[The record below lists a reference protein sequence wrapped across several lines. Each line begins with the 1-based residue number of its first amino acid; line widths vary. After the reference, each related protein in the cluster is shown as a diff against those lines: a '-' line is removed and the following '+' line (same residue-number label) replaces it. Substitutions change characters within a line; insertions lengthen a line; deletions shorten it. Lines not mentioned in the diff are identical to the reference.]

1 MQQRS
6 KLSSLLL
13 LLACCCF
20 NNNIHA
26 WVPTVQSKNNGSGS
40 FSCRPSVS
48 KQRCLKVYSIASI
61 GGDEQTKN
69 EEREKIA
76 SYNDLTAKTK
86 QQSYSTMCSIDTRRL
101 RGGLLAFNM
110 IIAFFFTSNLLNPNV
125 ANAIP
130 MISSTKHEQQQQGV
144 SLITDSSIGK
154 AVRKSTI
161 QGARIMDNLDE
172 KWERFSDSLRDEK
185 KCDENTGRRLY
196 DNGFRKDGTRV
207 GNPVLGA
214 LCNPVVLG
222 PFNQE
227 FGSRVLYN
235 GLNSAVGI
243 LDGNSMVGKDSTNDK
258 EFNKRRLQ
266 NTIESVESLVQPSFE
281 RSIAKIDESNLD
293 ERQRQ
298 LYNFATYTNI
308 KAINDVFISTSTS
321 SSSSSSS
328 FSTLSKQFYVSW
340 GNTLSSYL
348 APNADRNNYSSPFPE
363 MKDEFEDYDY
373 DKNDLLDSLGILN
386 VALKEMQRNGLIGY
400 FEISVPYDDYGS
412 VVTIAVDDDITLGSQ
427 VLLREQGSRMNGS
440 YVEALVRSV
449 MEKANVKYSYDSFF
463 IDPSTTKQSVYNPTQ
478 LLISLSNLRIKD

>member
-1 MQQRS
+1 M
-6 KLSSLLL
+6 
-13 LLACCCF
+13 
-20 NNNIHA
+20 
-26 WVPTVQSKNNGSGS
+26 PTVPFKNNRFGL
-40 FSCRPSVS
+40 FSCSSSVS
-48 KQRCLKVYSIASI
+48 IERHLRSQYMYKSSIR
-61 GGDEQTKN
+61 GDEQTEN
-69 EEREKIA
+69 EEGKKNV
-76 SYNDLTAKTK
+76 SNHDVTAKTIK
-86 QQSYSTMCSIDTRRL
+86 QSYSRGICSSDKSL
-101 RGGLLAFNM
+101 RVGKLAFNILM
-110 IIAFFFTSNLLNPNV
+110 ATFFISNLLNPNK
-125 ANAIP
+125 ANATP
-130 MISSTKHEQQQQGV
+130 MISSNQEQQQGV

-227 FGSRVLYN
+227 FGNKVLDD
-235 GLNSAVGI
+235 GLNSAVQVI
-243 LDGNSMVGKDSTNDK
+243 DGNSMVEKNSAGELQS
-258 EFNKRRLQ
+258 NKRMLQ
-266 NTIESVESLVQPSFE
+266 NTVESVERLVQPSFE

-298 LYNFATYTNI
+298 LYNFATYSNI
-308 KAINDVFISTSTS
+308 KAINDLLISTSTTA
-321 SSSSSSS
+321 SSSSSS
-328 FSTLSKQFYVSW
+328 FSTLSKKFYLSW
-340 GNTLSSYL
+340 GNALSSNL
-348 APNADRNNYSSPFPE
+348 APNANRNDYSSPFPE

-373 DKNDLLDSLGILN
+373 NKNDLLDSLGILN

-400 FEISVPYDDYGS
+400 FEISIPYDDYGS

-449 MEKANVKYSYDSFF
+449 MEKANIKYNFDSFF